1 MGILDLFR
9 GSTDAEKA
17 LKLKAKLTQKY
28 GDPLG
33 RQKAIETL
41 GSLRVPEAVQ
51 VLLHRF
57 TFAVEPATTDAEEK
71 ERVLD
76 LVSGFGQDALPQ
88 LKAFVRSSD
97 AGISWALRA
106 IGHIL
111 SEEDAVGLVVDELTY
126 LGSSYSRTH
135 EKTVI
140 LMRSLDGKTDPRI
153 APALVPLLED
163 TADDVKV
170 AALQLLGPLKYEPAR
185 EPILALLASS
195 ETARRAQAAALES
208 LARSGFEVGS
218 HRAEVEPLLGERFIL
233 DGKGHVQPRPVS

>member
-1 MGILDLFR
+1 
-9 GSTDAEKA
+9 
-17 LKLKAKLTQKY
+17 
-28 GDPLG
+28 
-33 RQKAIETL
+33 
-41 GSLRVPEAVQ
+41 
-51 VLLHRF
+51 
-57 TFAVEPATTDAEEK
+57 VEPATTDTEEK

-76 LVSGFGQDALPQ
+76 LVAGFGQDALPQ
-88 LKAFVRSSD
+88 LKAFLRSSD

-126 LGSSYSRTH
+126 LGSTYSRTH
-135 EKTVI
+135 EKIVI

-208 LARSGFEVGS
+208 LARSGFEVGT
-218 HRAEVEPLLGERFIL
+218 HRAEVEALLGERFIL
-233 DGKGHVQPRPVS
+233 DAKGHVQPRPVS

>member
-17 LKLKAKLTQKY
+17 LKLKSKVAQKY

-41 GSLRVPEAVQ
+41 GALRVPEAVQ
-51 VLLHRF
+51 VLMYRF
-57 TFAVEPATTDAEEK
+57 TFAVEPATTDTEEK
-71 ERVLD
+71 ERTLD
-76 LVSGFGQDALPQ
+76 LVAGFGELALPE
-88 LKAFVRSSD
+88 LKAFLRSSD

-111 SEEDAVGLVVDELTY
+111 SEDDAVGVVVDELTY
-126 LGSSYSRTH
+126 LGSTYSRTH

-140 LMRSLDGKTDPRI
+140 LINALEGKTDPRI
-153 APALVPLLED
+153 APALVPLLDD

-170 AALQLLGPLKYEPAR
+170 AVLQRVGPLKFEPAR
-185 EPILALLASS
+185 EPILALLAQKD
-195 ETARRAQAAALES
+195 TARRVQSAALES
-208 LARSGFEVGS
+208 LSSAGFEVGT
-218 HRAEVEPLLGERFIL
+218 HRASVEAVLGERFTL
-233 DGKGHVQPRPVS
+233 DGKGHVQPRALS